1 MRQRAEEVYRK
12 KGEQNKRWKHYTCI
26 YLVRSVS
33 IILIYPVL
41 HVVHGT

>member
-12 KGEQNKRWKHYTCI
+12 KGGQNKRWKHYTCI

-33 IILIYPVL
+33 IRER
-41 HVVHGT
+41 GKGRGEDEQ